1 MGEFM
6 CRIGLDN
13 ENGAVIFRAGDTYEG
28 CFDAEGNLCIE
39 DEQRNEYCISAEG
52 WRNLFKEV

>member
-1 MGEFM
+1 MGDFL
-6 CRIGLDN
+6 CRIGLDD
-13 ENGAVIFRAGDTYEG
+13 EDGAVIFRAGDTYKGYFDDEG
-28 CFDAEGNLCIE
+28 CLRIK